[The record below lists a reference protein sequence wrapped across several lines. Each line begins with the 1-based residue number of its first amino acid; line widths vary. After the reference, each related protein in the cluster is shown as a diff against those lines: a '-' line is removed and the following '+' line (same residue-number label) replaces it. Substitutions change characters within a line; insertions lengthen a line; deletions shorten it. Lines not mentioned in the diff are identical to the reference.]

1 MSGIWVN
8 KFFVV
13 ADGRLSRDEVVSGWK
28 SGHCDFRDPADG
40 LLIFLESDL
49 DRDFFVTDADLDQ
62 LFNKFDSG
70 KVV

>member
-1 MSGIWVN
+1 M
-8 KFFVV
+8 
-13 ADGRLSRDEVVSGWK
+13 VSGWK
-28 SGHCDFRDPADG
+28 SGHCDIQDRDDG